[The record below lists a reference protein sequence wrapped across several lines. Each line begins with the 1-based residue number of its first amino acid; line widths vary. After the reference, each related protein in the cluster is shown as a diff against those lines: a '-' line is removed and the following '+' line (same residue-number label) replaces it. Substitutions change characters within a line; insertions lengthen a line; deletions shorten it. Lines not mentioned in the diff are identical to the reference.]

1 MPPNNA
7 TTHPA
12 HPPDAGCKTCTRN
25 MPTDRAPRG
34 FTRFRILGAALEQ
47 WGLNGLGESCGAVHF
62 RNLKPCDAIVGV
74 HAGLYDAAGDPLEG
88 ATGGLI
94 DIFGARRQI
103 EQIAWPRGVP
113 GDLRDGPAWD
123 RYRGTQDMRVTM
135 GTIRRTALRARELY
149 ADNFAQTFPQPRDFE
164 SREYAP
170 VTVVMWS
177 RPLGPTAPAFASFQ
191 CAIDYRE
198 QAYCAV

>member
-7 TTHPA
+7 ITHPD
-12 HPPDAGCKTCTRN
+12 HPPDAACKTCTRT

-47 WGLNGLGESCGAVHF
+47 WGLNGFGESCGAVHF

-74 HAGLYDAAGDPLEG
+74 HAGLYDAAGDPLQG
-88 ATGGLI
+88 ASGGLI

-103 EQIAWPRGVP
+103 EQIAWPVGVP
-113 GDLRDGPAWD
+113 GDPKDGAAWD
-123 RYRGTQDMRVTM
+123 RYRGTRDMRVTM
-135 GTIRRTALRARELY
+135 GGVRRTAMRARELY
-149 ADNFAQTFPQPRDFE
+149 ADNFAQTFPMPRDFE
-164 SREYAP
+164 SQEYAP